1 MTIELFKKI
10 QNAINQLIGTVLVVM
25 MAIILLQTFT
35 RYVIFYSLPWSEELS
50 RYLFLLVIMFGI
62 NIGISQ
68 GLMVRI
74 DMIDNFLSRHML
86 KKLSFARDLTCL
98 ISTCFFLYS
107 TLDMIA
113 IGRYQVSPAMR
124 IPMSYLYIMMF
135 IGFLLMIISMLLGII
150 ERNFCSLI
158 KEEEVRNK

>member
-1 MTIELFKKI
+1 MVIELFKKI
-10 QNAINQLIGTVLVVM
+10 QNGINQLIGAVLVMM
-25 MAIILLQTFT
+25 MAVILLQTFT

-50 RYLFLLVIMFGI
+50 RYLFLLMIMFGI

-74 DMIDNFLSRHML
+74 DMIDNFLGKRML
-86 KKLSFARDLTCL
+86 RVLSFARDLTCL
-98 ISTCFFLYS
+98 ISSCFFLYS

-124 IPMSYLYIMMF
+124 IPMSYMYIMMF
-135 IGFLLMIISMLLGII
+135 IRFLLSTLSMLLGII
-150 ERNFCSLI
+150 ERNSGSLV
-158 KEEEVRNK
+158 KKEEVRNK